1 MNILDT
7 LMIYEASDDQILNE
21 LHCRLAAMR
30 RSCCLSQ
37 EELSQRSGVSIATI
51 KRIEG
56 QKGQD
61 ISLSVLIKLL
71 RARAQL
77 EGVGTLVPKLPD
89 SPYMVRDDGTKVIR
103 ISSRIRRI

>member
-1 MNILDT
+1 MDILDA
-7 LMIYEASDDQILNE
+7 LLIYESTDEQILGE
-21 LHCRLAAMR
+21 LHRRLAAMR

-56 QKGQD
+56 QTGQD
-61 ISLSVLIKLL
+61 ISMSVLIKLL
-71 RARAQL
+71 RSMTQL

-89 SPYMVRDDGTKVIR
+89 SPYAVKADGTRMTR
-103 ISSRIRRI
+103 ISSRLRKV

>member
-1 MNILDT
+1 MDILDA
-7 LMIYEASDDQILNE
+7 LMIYESSDEQILE
-21 LHCRLAAMR
+21 EIHRRLAGMR

-56 QKGQD
+56 QTAQD
-61 ISLSVLIKLL
+61 ISLSVLIKIL
-71 RARAQL
+71 RSMTQL

-89 SPYMVRDDGTKVIR
+89 SPYAIKADGTRMRR
-103 ISSRIRRI
+103 ISSRLRKV

>member
-1 MNILDT
+1 MDLLDA
-7 LMIYEASDDQILNE
+7 LMIYESTDEQILGE
-21 LHCRLAAMR
+21 IRRRLTRMR

-56 QKGQD
+56 QAPQD
-61 ISLSVLIKLL
+61 ISLSILIKLL
-71 RARAQL
+71 RSMTQL

-89 SPYMVRDDGTKVIR
+89 SPFAIKADGTKMTR
-103 ISSRIRRI
+103 ISSRLRKI

>member
-1 MNILDT
+1 
-7 LMIYEASDDQILNE
+7 
-21 LHCRLAAMR
+21 MR

-56 QKGQD
+56 QAPQD
-61 ISLSVLIKLL
+61 IRLSILIKLL
-71 RARAQL
+71 RSMTQL

-89 SPYMVRDDGTKVIR
+89 SPFAIKADGTKMTR
-103 ISSRIRRI
+103 ISSRLRKV